1 MAEEQSQDQ
10 EKTEEPSARRLQK
23 SREEGQVARSRELTT
38 FVILFGGVLM
48 LWALGSTMYQNL
60 GLVMEQAFLFERL
73 QVSEPGPMLQN
84 VLELGQSALF
94 SLLPLFAVMM
104 LLALVAPAL
113 LGGWVVSAKAMAPKL
128 SKLNPI
134 KGLKRVFSTQALA
147 ELGKAIA
154 KSVLVGSV
162 LMLFLWDQKANFL
175 RLMSLE
181 VKQALGEAMSMAAL
195 ACFLMILTLL
205 VVVAFDVPFQL
216 FTHTKKLRM
225 SKEEVKR
232 ENKETEGDPHVKG
245 KIRQQQQ
252 AMARRRMMSE
262 VPQADVIVTNPTHY
276 AVALKYDDSNMGA
289 PRVVAKGTDLVAQR
303 IRELGDEH
311 KVPRLEAPPLARA
324 LHTHVDL
331 GHEIPAPLYTA
342 VAEVLAWAFQLKRS
356 REGAAITPPT
366 PTNITVPDDYEVPAP

>member
-1 MAEEQSQDQ
+1 MAEEQTNDQ
-10 EKTEEPSARRLQK
+10 EKTEEPSARKLQK

-48 LWALGSTMYQNL
+48 LWALGSTMYQSL
-60 GLVMEQAFLFERL
+60 GLVMEQAFLFDRL
-73 QVSEPGPMLQN
+73 QVSEAGPMLQN

-104 LLALVAPAL
+104 VLALVAPAL
-113 LGGWVVSAKAMAPKL
+113 LGGWVVSAKAMAPKF

-225 SKEEVKR
+225 SKEELKR

-252 AMARRRMMSE
+252 AMARRRMMTE
-262 VPQADVIVTNPTHY
+262 VPKADVIVTNPTHY
-276 AVALKYDDSNMGA
+276 AVALKYDDSSMGA

-311 KVPRLEAPPLARA
+311 QVPRLEAPPLARA

-331 GHEIPAPLYTA
+331 GQEIPAPLYTA
-342 VAEVLAWAFQLKRS
+342 VAEVLAWAFQLKQA
-356 REGAAITPPT
+356 REGAALTPPI
-366 PTNITVPDDYEVPAP
+366 PTNISVPDDYEVPAP

>member
-366 PTNITVPDDYEVPAP
+366 PTNITVPDDYEVPAS

>member
-1 MAEEQSQDQ
+1 MAEEQTNDQ
-10 EKTEEPSARRLQK
+10 EKTEEPSARKLEK

-60 GLVMEQAFLFERL
+60 GLVMEQAFLFDRL
-73 QVSEPGPMLQN
+73 QVSEAGPMLQN

-104 LLALVAPAL
+104 VLALVAPAL
-113 LGGWVVSAKAMAPKL
+113 LGGWVVSAKAMAPKF

-225 SKEEVKR
+225 SKEELKR

-252 AMARRRMMSE
+252 AMARRRMMTE
-262 VPQADVIVTNPTHY
+262 VPKADVIVTNPTHY

-311 KVPRLEAPPLARA
+311 QVPRLEAPPLARA

-342 VAEVLAWAFQLKRS
+342 VAEVLAWAFQLKRA
-356 REGAAITPPT
+356 REGAALTPPT
-366 PTNITVPDDYEVPAP
+366 PTNISVPDDYEVPAP

>member
-1 MAEEQSQDQ
+1 MAEEQTSDQ
-10 EKTEEPSARRLQK
+10 EKTEDPTARRLEK

-48 LWALGSTMYQNL
+48 LWALGSTMYHNL

-104 LLALVAPAL
+104 VLALVAPAL
-113 LGGWVVSAKAMAPKL
+113 LGGWVISAKAMAPKL

-232 ENKETEGDPHVKG
+232 ESKETEGDPHVKG

-252 AMARRRMMSE
+252 AMARRRMMTE
-262 VPQADVIVTNPTHY
+262 VPKADVIVTNPTHY

-342 VAEVLAWAFQLKRS
+342 VAEVLAWAFQLKRA
-356 REGAAITPPT
+356 RNGAALIPPT
-366 PTNITVPDDYEVPAP
+366 PTNISVPDDYEVPAP

>member
-1 MAEEQSQDQ
+1 MAEEQTSDQ

-38 FVILFGGVLM
+38 FVILFGGVVM

-73 QVSEPGPMLQN
+73 QVSESGPMLQN
-84 VLELGQSALF
+84 VLELGQSALL
-94 SLLPLFAVMM
+94 SILPLFAVMM
-104 LLALVAPAL
+104 VLALVAPAL

-134 KGLKRVFSTQALA
+134 KGLKRVFSSQALA

-154 KSVLVGSV
+154 KTVLVGSV

-252 AMARRRMMSE
+252 AMARRRMMTE
-262 VPQADVIVTNPTHY
+262 VPKADVIVTNPTHY

-311 KVPRLEAPPLARA
+311 QVPRLEAPPLARA
-324 LHTHVDL
+324 LHMHVDL

-342 VAEVLAWAFQLKRS
+342 VAEVLAWAFQLKRA
-356 REGAAITPPT
+356 REGAAIKPPT
-366 PTNITVPDDYEVPAP
+366 PTNISVPDDYEVPAQ

>member
-10 EKTEEPSARRLQK
+10 EKTEDPSARRLQK

-48 LWALGSTMYQNL
+48 LWVLGSTMYQNL

-73 QVSEPGPMLQN
+73 QVSEAGPMLQN
-84 VLELGQSALF
+84 VLELGQSALLA
-94 SLLPLFAVMM
+94 LLPLFAVMM
-104 LLALVAPAL
+104 LLALIAPAL
-113 LGGWVVSAKAMAPKL
+113 LGGWVISAKAMAPKF

-134 KGLKRVFSTQALA
+134 TGLKRVFSTQALA

-162 LMLFLWDQKANFL
+162 LMLFLWNQKANFL
-175 RLMSLE
+175 RLMSLD
-181 VKQALGEAMSMAAL
+181 VKAALSEAMGMAAL

-289 PRVVAKGTDLVAQR
+289 PRVVAKGTDLVALR
-303 IRELGDEH
+303 IRELGDEAQ
-311 KVPRLEAPPLARA
+311 VPQLEAPPLARA

-342 VAEVLAWAFQLKRS
+342 VAEVLAWAFQLKRA
-356 REGAAITPPT
+356 REGAALTPPT
-366 PTNITVPDDYEVPAP
+366 PKNITVPDDYEVPAP

>member
-1 MAEEQSQDQ
+1 MAEEQTSDQ
-10 EKTEEPSARRLQK
+10 EKTEEPTARRLQK
-23 SREEGQVARSRELTT
+23 SRDEGQVARSRELTT
-38 FVILFGGVLM
+38 FVILFGGVIM
-48 LWALGSTMYQNL
+48 LWALGSTMYHNL

-73 QVSEPGPMLQN
+73 QISEAGPMLQN

-94 SLLPLFAVMM
+94 SILPLFAIMM
-104 LLALVAPAL
+104 VLALVAPAL
-113 LGGWVVSAKAMAPKL
+113 LGGWVTSAKAMAPKL

-154 KSVLVGSV
+154 KSVLVGGV
-162 LMLFLWDQKANFL
+162 LMLFLWHQKANFL

-252 AMARRRMMSE
+252 AMARRRMMTE
-262 VPQADVIVTNPTHY
+262 VPKADVIVTNPTHF
-276 AVALKYDDSNMGA
+276 AVALKYDDGHMGA
-289 PRVVAKGTDLVAQR
+289 PRVVAKGTDLIAQR

-311 KVPRLEAPPLARA
+311 KVPRLEAAPLARA
-324 LHTHVDL
+324 LHAHVDL

-342 VAEVLAWAFQLKRS
+342 VAEVLAWAFQLKRA
-356 REGAAITPPT
+356 REGSAITPPI
-366 PTNITVPDDYEVPAP
+366 PKNITVPEDYEVPAP

>member
-1 MAEEQSQDQ
+1 MAEEQTNDQ
-10 EKTEEPSARRLQK
+10 EKTEEPSARKLEK

-60 GLVMEQAFLFERL
+60 GLVMEQAFLFDRL
-73 QVSEPGPMLQN
+73 QVSEAGPMLQN

-104 LLALVAPAL
+104 VLALVAPAL
-113 LGGWVVSAKAMAPKL
+113 LGGWVVSAKAMAPKF

-225 SKEEVKR
+225 SKEELKR

-252 AMARRRMMSE
+252 AMARRRMMTE
-262 VPQADVIVTNPTHY
+262 VPKADVIVTNPTHY

-311 KVPRLEAPPLARA
+311 QVPRLEAPPLARA

-331 GHEIPAPLYTA
+331 GQEIPAPLYTA
-342 VAEVLAWAFQLKRS
+342 VAEVLAWAFQLKRA
-356 REGAAITPPT
+356 REGAALTPPI
-366 PTNITVPDDYEVPAP
+366 PTNISVPDDYEVPAP